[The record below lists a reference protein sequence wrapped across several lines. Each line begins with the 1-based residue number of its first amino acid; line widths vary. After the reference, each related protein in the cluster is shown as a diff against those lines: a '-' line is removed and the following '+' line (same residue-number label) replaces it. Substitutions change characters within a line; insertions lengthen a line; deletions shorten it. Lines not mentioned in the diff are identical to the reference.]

1 MLVGDVF
8 YILQKVTWWQNVSSV
23 EFVFIIKK
31 IILIKKNEIST
42 FLLTVISAS
51 EVFL

>member
-1 MLVGDVF
+1 MLVGDMF
-8 YILQKVTWWQNVSSV
+8 YIFQKVTWWQNVSSV

-31 IILIKKNEIST
+31 IILIQKNVIST